1 VNPLGWIQGL
11 EGAVLVAVICTLL
24 FVEESGV
31 PLPFAPG
38 DLLLAIGGIGIAA
51 GRVNLAVMPLA
62 AVVAIVAGA
71 VVGRELFALLG
82 WDRLMRVAGPLH
94 AKVPLERASSLLERN
109 GWRAVFTARLIPGL
123 RVHTTQVAGVRRM
136 PRATFLAG
144 LVPAAVVYVAAFV
157 GLGVAFGRPI
167 LELIKRTEHQALLVA
182 LGAAAV
188 LVLVLWLR
196 RRAQR
201 ALVSL
206 GGWTGLFRL
215 QLDSPGVLL
224 IPACLGLNV
233 AGHSA
238 AVALHLPLFLDTTGT
253 ILCALVLG
261 PWVGGSVG
269 FITNLIVSNTIDPVA
284 APYSA
289 VSFLVGFA
297 AGAAGLL
304 DRRGTWRTWL
314 GLWATCFLIAS
325 VVSTPINLLF
335 NDGRSGVALGDE
347 VYARLMR
354 QVPLPIA
361 AYAGEA
367 VIDLPDKLVTVLAAV
382 LIYRALPSQ
391 QPAGD
396 GRLELDLRQAFT
408 HVFRSRG
415 WVRSVLVAALCL
427 LLGWLV
433 VPYMAFS
440 GYVVAIARAARK
452 GEPELP
458 SWRPFG
464 RLVRD
469 GFLLSALILAWNL
482 PGILIGIP
490 ADIAG
495 ASGDAGVP
503 HSNLAG
509 VLGIVASLWALLVL
523 ALQAPIVSQ
532 FLDGGFRAGFDV
544 AAIWRR
550 VRFNLGLTT
559 VVAAASIVLPVVALA
574 GFALFVV
581 GALLT
586 VPCALF
592 AWFSVIGT
600 YARITDPAAAAASG

>member
-1 VNPLGWIQGL
+1 MNPLGWIQGL
-11 EGAVLVAVICTLL
+11 EGGVLVAVICVLL

-51 GRVNLAVMPLA
+51 GRVNPAVLPLA
-62 AVVAIVAGA
+62 AVAAIVAGA
-71 VVGRELFALLG
+71 FTGRELFALLG

-94 AKVPLERASSLLERN
+94 ARAPLERASSLLERN

-167 LELIKRTEHQALLVA
+167 LELIKRTEHQALLVV
-182 LGAAAV
+182 LGAAAA

-196 RRAQR
+196 GPAQR

-224 IPACLGLNV
+224 VPACIGLNV

-238 AVALHLPLFLDTTGT
+238 AVALHLPLFLDSIGT
-253 ILCALVLG
+253 VLCALVLG

-269 FITNLIVSNTIDPVA
+269 FITNLVSSNTVDPLA
-284 APYSA
+284 APYAA

-297 AGAAGLL
+297 AGVAGLL
-304 DRRGTWRTWL
+304 YRGGSWRTWL
-314 GLWATCFLIAS
+314 VLWPTCFLIAS
-325 VVSTPINLLF
+325 VMSTPINLLF

-347 VYARLMR
+347 VYARLLT
-354 QVPLPIA
+354 QAPAPVA
-361 AYAGEA
+361 AYVGEA
-367 VIDLPDKLVTVLAAV
+367 LIDLPDKLVTVLAAV
-382 LIYRALPSQ
+382 LIYRGLPSP

-396 GRLELDLRQAFT
+396 DSLELDLRQAFT
-408 HVFRSRG
+408 HVFRSRR
-415 WVRSVLVAALCL
+415 WLRSVLAAALCV

-433 VPYMAFS
+433 VPYLALA
-440 GYVVAIARAARK
+440 GYAVAVARGARQ
-452 GEPELP
+452 GAPELP
-458 SWRPFG
+458 PWRPLWP
-464 RLVRD
+464 RLRD
-469 GFLLSALILAWNL
+469 GFLLSVLLLAWNL
-482 PGILIGIP
+482 PGLLLGAP
-490 ADIAG
+490 ADVAG
-495 ASGDAGVP
+495 ASSDAPVP
-503 HSNLAG
+503 PASAAGALGLAG
-509 VLGIVASLWALLVL
+509 SLWALLVL

-532 FLDGGFRAGFDV
+532 YLDGGLRAGFDLPAV
-544 AAIWRR
+544 WRR
-550 VRFNLGLTT
+550 IRFNAGLTT
-559 VVAAASIVLPVVALA
+559 VVAAAGIVLPFVAVA
-574 GFALFVV
+574 GVALFVV
-581 GALLT
+581 GLLFT

-592 AWFSVIGT
+592 VWAQVTGT
-600 YARITDPAAAAASG
+600 YARLTDPAAAAAS